1 MLVAEAVLRV
11 QSAYPKIYLACHTR
25 HQTTRTT
32 EHGLS
37 QRDASILAHL
47 SERYAMAQSDLAKH
61 LSVAKSTL
69 SEALRW
75 LEECQYVVRE
85 ADPQDS
91 RTVRWR
97 LSRAGAQAMSGT
109 SVLESSTLARV
120 LETLDP
126 ADRARAIEGLEILA
140 HATMNL
146 NKEAAPSS

>member
-1 MLVAEAVLRV
+1 MLVDEAVLRV

-25 HQTTRTT
+25 HQTARTT
-32 EHGLS
+32 AHGLS

-75 LEECQYVVRE
+75 LEECQYVIRE
-85 ADPQDS
+85 PDPHDS

-109 SVLESSTLARV
+109 SVLESSTLARI
-120 LETLDP
+120 LESLDP
-126 ADRARAIEGLEILA
+126 ADRARAVEGLEVLA
-140 HATMNL
+140 HATL
-146 NKEAAPSS
+146 HLKGEAPSS